1 LKKESITLRVVLISA
16 IIIILLIPLFM
27 IQSLIEERQAY
38 RDEAVREVSTGWA
51 GNQIVS
57 GPVLSVLSSKEEKTN
72 DGKAFVTNLHT
83 SLLPDKLNYDVELI
97 PEKRYLG
104 IYEIVLYSAKI
115 KLSGVFKTDE
125 LNKSIT
131 GRKIEE
137 TFVSF
142 NLSDLRGMQ
151 KDSQLKWNESN
162 HNLIAGLKS
171 NNVLNN
177 GFHSVVPVDEKN
189 NLYSFEIDL
198 LVKGLDNLEFLP
210 IGKTTNVSVKSSWN
224 NPSFAGAYL
233 PTFRKVTEAG
243 FTANW
248 TVNYFNRAFPQLW
261 NENAYKIFP
270 SAFGVKLLVPVDE
283 YQKTMRTSKYGVMI
297 IVLTFLS
304 FFMIELFGKKVIHPI
319 QYLLIGLALII
330 FYSLLLA
337 ISEYLSFDLS
347 YLISALL
354 VIMLISFYVV
364 SVYKSTR
371 IGSIIFAALTVFYGL
386 MYTILQLQ
394 DYSLLVGNIALFV
407 LLALVMFFTRK
418 INWFD
423 VLNPKNNL

>member
-1 LKKESITLRVVLISA
+1 LKKESITLRIILIAA
-16 IIIILLIPLFM
+16 IILILLIPLFM

-38 RDEAVREVSTGWA
+38 RDEAIREVSKGWA

-57 GPVLSVLSSKEEKTN
+57 GPMLSVLSSKEEKTN
-72 DGKAFVTNLHT
+72 DGKTFVTNLHT
-83 SLLPDKLNYDVELI
+83 NLLPEKLNYDVDII

-104 IYEIVLYSAKI
+104 IYEIVLYRTKI
-115 KLSGVFKTDE
+115 KLSGVFKTEE

-151 KDSQLKWNESN
+151 KDSQLKWNDSN

-171 NNVLNN
+171 NDVLNN
-177 GFHSVVPVDEKN
+177 GFHSIVPIDEEN
-189 NLYSFEIDL
+189 NLYSFEMEL
-198 LVKGLDNLEFLP
+198 LVNGLDNLEFLP
-210 IGKTTNVSVKSSWN
+210 IGKTTEVNVKSSWN
-224 NPSFAGAYL
+224 NPNFAGAYL
-233 PTFRKVTEAG
+233 PTTRRINEAG

-283 YQKTMRTSKYGVMI
+283 YQKTMRTSKYGLMI

-354 VIMLISFYVV
+354 VILLISFYVI
-364 SVYKSTR
+364 SVYKSAR
-371 IGSIIFAALTVFYGL
+371 IGSVIFTALTVFYGL

-407 LLALVMFFTRK
+407 LLASVMFFTRK

-423 VLNPKNNL
+423 VLNPKAN

>member
-1 LKKESITLRVVLISA
+1 
-16 IIIILLIPLFM
+16 
-27 IQSLIEERQAY
+27 
-38 RDEAVREVSTGWA
+38 
-51 GNQIVS
+51 
-57 GPVLSVLSSKEEKTN
+57 EEKTN
-72 DGKAFVTNLHT
+72 DGKSFVTNLQT
-83 SLLPDKLNYDVELI
+83 NLLPDKLNYDVELI

-104 IYEIVLYSAKI
+104 NYEIVLYRAKI
-115 KLSGVFKTDE
+115 KLSGVFKTEE
-125 LNKSIT
+125 LNKSLS

-137 TFVSF
+137 SFTSF

-162 HNLIAGLKS
+162 YNLVAGLKS
-171 NNVLNN
+171 SNVLNN
-177 GFHSVVPVDEKN
+177 GFHSIVPIDEKN
-189 NLYSFEIDL
+189 NLYSFEMYL

-210 IGKTTNVSVKSSWN
+210 IGKTTDVIVKSSWN

-233 PTFRKVTEAG
+233 PTSRKVTEAG

-248 TVNYFNRAFPQLW
+248 TVNYFNRAFPQQW
-261 NENAYKIFP
+261 NENAYQIFP

-283 YQKTMRTSKYGVMI
+283 YQKTMRTSKYGLMI

-304 FFMIELFGKKVIHPI
+304 FFMIELFGKKAIHPI

-354 VIMLISFYVV
+354 VILLISFYVI
-364 SVYKSTR
+364 SVYKSAR
-371 IGSIIFAALTVFYGL
+371 IGSIIFTALTIFYAL

-407 LLALVMFFTRK
+407 LLASVMFFTRK

-423 VLNPKNNL
+423 VLNPKTN